1 MVQALTEPAGSVVS
15 CRHGAGLE
23 PGRHDAQG
31 AGMPIAITDE
41 HQELGATVRDVLTT
55 HDALGANRAL
65 LEADTEPR
73 PSYWK
78 EMAELGWLGIHLPE
92 EYGGAGAG
100 LSELIS
106 VLDELGRQV
115 APGPFLPTV
124 LASAVVAQ
132 CGNDEQCAFF
142 LPALGDGSLVAAVG
156 LGGSLT
162 LRDGVLDGDAGIVLG
177 GAAAELLLLRA
188 GDDIVAVQPDID
200 GVTLAGTKDLD
211 PSRRSAAVTVS
222 SVGVRDADVLVGA
235 ARRARALART
245 LGAAEAVGVMAACTD
260 AAVAYAKERVQFGR
274 TIGTFQA
281 VKHHCADM
289 LVAAELATAAVWD
302 AARAAT
308 DSADEFDL
316 AAAMAAQLT
325 FAPAVHNAQMNIQVH
340 GGIGF
345 TWEHDAH
352 LFLRRALVLNALL
365 GSPDDAEEVTR
376 LAARGTTREVSL
388 DLPAEAEAIRTEVRA
403 EAKRIKA
410 RRGAAQR
417 KALVESGLMVPH
429 WPAPWGRD
437 AGAVEQI
444 VIDEELRAAGVKVP
458 GLGITGWNI
467 MTVNQ
472 YATPDQVERW
482 VFKTLMGE
490 YVWCQLFSEP
500 DAGSDAAAVK
510 TRGTRVDGGWVVN
523 GQKVWTS
530 GAQYCHLGLATVRTD
545 PAAPKHAGI
554 TTMVI
559 DMHAPGVEV
568 RPLRQITGHADFNEV
583 FFNDVFVPDDDVVGT
598 PDDGWTVARSTL
610 GNERVSIGGGAGG
623 IFPAMDLIALLK
635 SGGDRVPGA
644 SARVGALL
652 STDHALKV
660 LNLRRAQRAVIG
672 SGPGAEGNVTKLVLA
687 EHGHDRARL
696 QADLVGP
703 ATAFLDGE
711 EALAGYSE
719 LATRAMSIAGG
730 TSEITRNQIA
740 ERILGL
746 PRDPL
751 IA

>member
-1 MVQALTEPAGSVVS
+1 
-15 CRHGAGLE
+15 
-23 PGRHDAQG
+23 
-31 AGMPIAITDE
+31 MPIAITEE
-41 HQELGATVRDVLTT
+41 HQELGATVRSVLTA
-55 HDALGANRAL
+55 HGALAENRAL
-65 LEADTEPR
+65 LEADAAPR
-73 PSYWK
+73 PSFWK

-92 EYGGAGAG
+92 EHGGAGAG
-100 LSELIS
+100 LGELVV
-106 VLDELGRQV
+106 VLDEIGRQV

-124 LASAVVAQ
+124 LASAVIAQ
-132 CGNDEQCAFF
+132 CGSDQQRDAL
-142 LPALGDGSLVAAVG
+142 LPGLADGTVVAAVG

-162 LRDGVLDGDAGIVLG
+162 STDGVLDGDGGIVLG
-177 GAAAELLLLRA
+177 GAGADLVLVRA
-188 GDDIVAVQPDID
+188 GDDLVVVPQDAA
-200 GVTLAGTKDLD
+200 GLTFGGTKNLD
-211 PSRRSAAVTVS
+211 PSRRSASVALS
-222 SVGVRDADVLVGA
+222 SVAVREADVLPGA
-235 ARRARALART
+235 AGRARALART
-245 LGAAEAVGVMAACTD
+245 LGGAEAVGVMAACTD

-281 VKHHCADM
+281 VKHHCANM

-302 AARAAT
+302 AARASGDT
-308 DSADEFDL
+308 ADEFEL
-316 AAAMAAQLT
+316 VAAMVAHLA
-325 FAPAVHNAQMNIQVH
+325 FAPAVHSAQMNIQVH

-352 LFLRRALVLNALL
+352 LFLRRALVLNAVL
-365 GSPDDAEEVTR
+365 GSADDAEDVTAQ
-376 LAARGTTREVSL
+376 AARGTTRDVSL
-388 DLPAEAEAIRTEVRA
+388 DLPPEAEAIRAEVRV
-403 EAKRIKA
+403 EAGRIA
-410 RRGAAQR
+410 GLQGAAQR
-417 KALVESGLMVPH
+417 KALVEAGLMVPH
-429 WPAPWGRD
+429 WPEPWGRA

-444 VIDEELRAAGVKVP
+444 VIDEELRAAGVRVP

-472 YATPDQVERW
+472 YASPDQVERW
-482 VFKTLMGE
+482 VRKTLMGE

-510 TRGTRVDGGWVVN
+510 TRGTRVEGGWTVN

-530 GAQYCHLGLATVRTD
+530 GAQYCDLGLATVRTNPD
-545 PAAPKHAGI
+545 APKHAGI

-568 RPLRQITGHADFNEV
+568 RPLRQITGNADFNEV
-583 FFNDVFVPDDDVVGT
+583 FFTDVFVPDDDVVGT

-610 GNERVSIGGGAGG
+610 GNERVSIGGGVGT
-623 IFPAMDLIALLK
+623 IFPPMDLMSLLK

-644 SARVGALL
+644 RARIGAIV
-652 STDHALKV
+652 TEDHALKV

-672 SGPGAEGNVTKLVLA
+672 SGPGPEGNVTKLVLA
-687 EHGHDRARL
+687 EHGHERARL
-696 QADLVGP
+696 QADLVG
-703 ATAFLDGE
+703 AAAAFLDGE
-711 EALAGYSE
+711 DALAGYTQ

-751 IA
+751 IT

>member
-1 MVQALTEPAGSVVS
+1 
-15 CRHGAGLE
+15 
-23 PGRHDAQG
+23 
-31 AGMPIAITDE
+31 MPIAITDV
-41 HQELGATVRDVLTT
+41 HQELGATVRGVLSA
-55 HDALGANRAL
+55 HGSLAANRAL
-65 LEADTEPR
+65 LEADGEPR
-73 PSYWK
+73 PSFWN

-92 EYGGAGAG
+92 EHGGAGAG
-100 LSELIS
+100 LGELVV

-124 LASAVVAQ
+124 LASALIAQ
-132 CGNDEQCAFF
+132 CGTAEQRAFF
-142 LPALGDGSLVAAVG
+142 LPSLADGTLVAAVG

-162 LRDGVLDGDAGIVLG
+162 LTDRMLDGDGGIVLG
-177 GAAAELLLLRA
+177 GAGADLLLLRA
-188 GDDIVAVQPDID
+188 GDDMVAVQRGAD
-200 GVTLAGTKDLD
+200 GVTLGGTKDID
-211 PSRRSAAVTVS
+211 PSRRSARVTVS
-222 SVGVRDADVLVGA
+222 SAPVPEADVIVGA
-235 ARRARALART
+235 ARRSRALART

-260 AAVAYAKERVQFGR
+260 AAVGYAKERVQFGR

-302 AARAAT
+302 AARASG
-308 DSADEFDL
+308 DSPEQFDL
-316 AAAMAAQLT
+316 VAAMAAQLA
-325 FAPAVHNAQMNIQVH
+325 FGPVVHSAQMNIQVH

-345 TWEHDAH
+345 TWEHDGH
-352 LFLRRALVLNALL
+352 LFLRRALALQALL
-365 GSPDDAEEVTR
+365 GSPADAEDVTAQ
-376 LAARGTTREVSL
+376 AARGTVRQVSL
-388 DLPAEAEAIRTEVRA
+388 DLPPEAEVIRAEARAEAE
-403 EAKRIKA
+403 RIGGLPGPD
-410 RRGAAQR
+410 RRR
-417 KALVESGLMVPH
+417 ALVESGLMVPH
-429 WPAPWGRD
+429 WPRPWGRG
-437 AGAVEQI
+437 AAAVEQI
-444 VIDEELRAAGVKVP
+444 VIEEELRAAGVTVP

-482 VFKTLMGE
+482 VLKTLMGE

-510 TRGTRVDGGWVVN
+510 TRGTRVDGGWNVN

-530 GAQYCHLGLATVRTD
+530 GAQHCHLGLATVRTNPD
-545 PAAPKHAGI
+545 ALKHAGI
-554 TTMVI
+554 TAMVI

-568 RPLRQITGHADFNEV
+568 RPLRQITGSSDFNEV
-583 FFNDVFVPDDDVVGT
+583 FFNDVFVPDDDVVGS

-623 IFPAMDLIALLK
+623 IFPPMDLMALLAR
-635 SGGDRVPGA
+635 GGDRVPGA
-644 SARVGALL
+644 AARVGAIL
-652 STDHALKV
+652 TKEHVLKV
-660 LNLRRAQRAVIG
+660 LNLRRAQRAVVG
-672 SGPGAEGNVTKLVLA
+672 TGPGPEGNVTKLVLA

-711 EALAGYSE
+711 DALAGYSQ

-751 IA
+751 IT